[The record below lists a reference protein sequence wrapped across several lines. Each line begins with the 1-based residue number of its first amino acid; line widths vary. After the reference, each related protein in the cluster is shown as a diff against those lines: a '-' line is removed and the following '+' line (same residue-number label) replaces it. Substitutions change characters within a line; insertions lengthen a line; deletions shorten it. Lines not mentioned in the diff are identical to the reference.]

1 MVKKWIIM
9 ISLSIILILGCF
21 FESKYVNNSMNSLIN
36 SLETLQIE
44 ITENQNN
51 KESIDSEKLIAEAY
65 NLHNEWHEK
74 VTVLKCLIWHSG
86 LKEIEI
92 NFARIAVY
100 IEENDYTEAYAEIAC
115 LIDYIAHYLD
125 DFKITIDNIF

>member
-1 MVKKWIIM
+1 MVKKWIVM
-9 ISLSIILILGCF
+9 ICLAIILAFGCV
-21 FESKYVNNSMNSLIN
+21 FESKYIHSSMGSLIN
-36 SLETLQIE
+36 SLETLQIK
-44 ITENQNN
+44 ITET
-51 KESIDSEKLIAEAY
+51 KDKIDDEKLIAEAY
-65 NLHNEWHEK
+65 SLHNEWHEK
-74 VTVLKCLIWHSG
+74 VSTLKCLIWHSG

-125 DFKITIDNIF
+125 DFKITLDNIF